1 MNGDWKDQK
10 LNQHYQND
18 IRQQAAQDALAENL
32 QGEKQPLHISIV
44 QLLWHW
50 LTSRKPLIAQSIPLK
65 QTQELKAVK

>member
-18 IRQQAAQDALAENL
+18 IRQQAAQDSLAENL

>member
-18 IRQQAAQDALAENL
+18 IRQQAVQDALAENL

-44 QLLWHW
+44 QPLWHW
-50 LTSRKPLIAQSIPLK
+50 LTSRKPLIAQSIPLT